1 MDEQLCAECGA
12 RWMQQWV
19 ISALV
24 EPSLPLDI
32 QLFAYIYDKHYIEKV
47 HEVVISVMGD
57 LD

>member
-1 MDEQLCAECGA
+1 MDAAVGEGA
-12 RWMQQWV
+12 V